1 MTRSDKDQLV
11 VVLGVVTMVQALLS
25 LTVLAA
31 ASIAPEI
38 TQAYEIGPETIGY
51 QISIIYFAASA
62 GSIVVGVVVRRFG
75 PATTSMIALMIAASG
90 FVGLASE
97 ILVIAALAAFLIG
110 IGYALTN
117 PSAARILDKH
127 CPSGHHN
134 FVFSLKQTSVP
145 IGGIIAAL
153 AFPFIAEAAGWR
165 MTILTAAGLCL
176 IACVIVAPCRRRWD
190 GEREQS
196 VRFRGGIFAG
206 LAELGRNRGLRS
218 LAITSFCF
226 SAMQLSLMS
235 YVVSTLVIDLH
246 WTLVVAGAMTA
257 VVQLFGATG
266 RLVWGL
272 LADRTGSPMALLA
285 TIGAITTAAGL
296 SMPLLSAD
304 STLVVV
310 ALILVPFGFASI
322 EWNGNMLAV
331 IARHVIPEKA
341 GDATGGVMAVTF
353 VGVVVGPTMLAL
365 VRSVTESFL
374 MAFFWLALFPMVGA
388 VTALRAHISAGQGR
402 KSKDSTDK

>member
-1 MTRSDKDQLV
+1 MTRSAKGQLV

-38 TQAYEIGPETIGY
+38 TQAYNIVPEMIGY

-62 GSIVVGVVVRRFG
+62 GSIVAGVVIRRFG
-75 PATTSMIALMIAASG
+75 PATTSMIALLIAASG
-90 FVGLASE
+90 LAGLASGLL
-97 ILVIAALAAFLIG
+97 IIAALSAFLIG
-110 IGYALTN
+110 VGYALTN

-127 CPSGHHN
+127 CPPGHRN

-145 IGGIIAAL
+145 IGGIIGGLAL
-153 AFPFIAEAAGWR
+153 PFIAEAAGWR
-165 MTILTAAGLCL
+165 IAILTAACLCL
-176 IACVIVAPCRRRWD
+176 IACVIVAPFRRRWD

-206 LAELGRNRGLRS
+206 LAELRHNRGLRS

-246 WTLVVAGAMTA
+246 WTLVAAGAMTA
-257 VVQLFGATG
+257 VVQFFGATG

-285 TIGAITTAAGL
+285 TIGAITTVAAV
-296 SMPLLSAD
+296 SMPLLSAE
-304 STLVVV
+304 STLAAV
-310 ALILVPFGFASI
+310 AMILVPFGFASI
-322 EWNGNMLAV
+322 GWNGIMLAD
-331 IARHVIPEKA
+331 IARHVIPEKV
-341 GDATGGVMAVTF
+341 GDAAGGVMAVTF
-353 VGVVVGPTMLAL
+353 IGVVIGPATLAL
-365 VRSVTESFL
+365 VHGVTESFPL
-374 MAFFWLALFPMVGA
+374 AFFWLALLPIIGA
-388 VTALRAHISAGQGR
+388 VTALRAHIRAR
-402 KSKDSTDK
+402 HAR

>member
-1 MTRSDKDQLV
+1 MARFAKGQLV

-38 TQAYEIGPETIGY
+38 AQAYDIGPETIGY

-62 GSIVVGVVVRRFG
+62 GSIVAGLVVRRFG
-75 PATTSMIALMIAASG
+75 PATTSMIALLIAALG
-90 FVGLASE
+90 LVGLASGV
-97 ILVIAALAAFLIG
+97 LVIAALAAFLIG
-110 IGYALTN
+110 VGYALTN

-127 CPSGHHN
+127 CPPGHRN
-134 FVFSLKQTSVP
+134 FLFSLKQTSVP
-145 IGGIIAAL
+145 IGGIIGGL
-153 AFPFIAEAAGWR
+153 SLPFIAEAAGWR
-165 MTILTAAGLCL
+165 IAILTAALLCL
-176 IACVIVAPCRRRWD
+176 VACVVVAPFRRRWD
-190 GEREQS
+190 GERAQS

-206 LAELGRNRGLRS
+206 LAELRHNRGLRS

-246 WTLVVAGAMTA
+246 WTLVAAGAMTA

-285 TIGAITTAAGL
+285 TIGAITTVAAL

-304 STLVVV
+304 STLVAVT
-310 ALILVPFGFASI
+310 LILVPFGFASI
-322 EWNGNMLAV
+322 GWNGIMLAD
-331 IARHVIPEKA
+331 IARHVIPEKV

-353 VGVVVGPTMLAL
+353 IGVVVGPAALAL
-365 VRSVTESFL
+365 VHGVTESFPA
-374 MAFFWLALFPMVGA
+374 AFFWLALFPIVGA
-388 VTALRAHISAGQGR
+388 ATALQAHIAGRGRDISSVSA
-402 KSKDSTDK
+402 DK